1 MAGTVLVT
9 GATGYI
15 AGELIR
21 QLLAKGWVV
30 HGTVRNVAK
39 SEAGLRTR
47 LGNPSAAQ
55 FRLFAAELMGDAD
68 WAEAVKGC
76 THIAHVA
83 SPIPAQAPKHED
95 ELIIPARE
103 GTLRALRFAR
113 DAGVTRFVQ
122 TSSTAA
128 VIYGVDRGEYTFDES
143 RWTDINHPDAYPY
156 VKSKTLAERAA
167 RAWVAA
173 EGGAMEFVSVN
184 PGMVLGP
191 VDSGDF
197 SASVELVSQLLS
209 GAMPMAPNLGFP
221 IVDVRD
227 IAALHVLALETP
239 GLAGERFLGAGQ
251 FLTALEIAGVLRARL
266 GEQARKAPTR
276 PMPDWVVNILAL
288 FNAEVRGVK
297 TEIGKIRHV
306 DASHAKR
313 RLGWTM
319 RPVEDTIADCGTSL
333 IAQGVVKI

>member
-39 SEAGLRTR
+39 SEAGLRMR

-55 FRLFAAELMGDAD
+55 FRLFAAELMSDAG
-68 WAEAVKGC
+68 WNEAVKGC

-156 VKSKTLAERAA
+156 
-167 RAWVAA
+167 
-173 EGGAMEFVSVN
+173 
-184 PGMVLGP
+184 
-191 VDSGDF
+191 
-197 SASVELVSQLLS
+197 
-209 GAMPMAPNLGFP
+209 
-221 IVDVRD
+221 
-227 IAALHVLALETP
+227 
-239 GLAGERFLGAGQ
+239 
-251 FLTALEIAGVLRARL
+251 
-266 GEQARKAPTR
+266 
-276 PMPDWVVNILAL
+276 
-288 FNAEVRGVK
+288 
-297 TEIGKIRHV
+297 
-306 DASHAKR
+306 
-313 RLGWTM
+313 
-319 RPVEDTIADCGTSL
+319 
-333 IAQGVVKI
+333 